1 MSFST
6 ILGES
11 LIELQENLDQLK
23 AEVISSRNTYTK
35 TDYDDDEGVI
45 QEEKDLI
52 KALAEYNRKNKQITR
67 RVEKKSPKNRC
78 THVFM
83 RGGRKGDQCTNM
95 TIAPHDKC
103 GICRNLKVRKQ
114 CCHVFSRGKNAG
126 KQCTVKTQNS
136 SGMCAKCTNITRQN
150 HLEREVAQE
159 KKNNREAE
167 LELQKHFAEEEDAS
181 NGDNSEDNSDSNEYE
196 KDIKA
201 EKLNLLIS
209 NKIIYKNSHE
219 DNSLSDIEEEIVV
232 EKNKKV
238 QINDDDDNSDNE

>member
-52 KALAEYNRKNKQITR
+52 KALAEYNRKNKQIIR
-67 RVEKKSPKNRC
+67 RVEKNSPKNRC

-83 RGGRKGDQCTNM
+83 RGGRKGEQCKNM
-95 TIAPHDKC
+95 TIAPFNKC
-103 GICRNLKVRKQ
+103 SVCRNLKVRRQ
-114 CCHVFSRGKNAG
+114 CSYIPSRGKNAG

-159 KKNNREAE
+159 KKNNRDAE
-167 LELQKHFAEEEDAS
+167 VELQKHFDEAS
-181 NGDNSEDNSDSNEYE
+181 DDSDTSS
-196 KDIKA
+196 D
-201 EKLNLLIS
+201 
-209 NKIIYKNSHE
+209 
-219 DNSLSDIEEEIVV
+219 SLSDLQEIEEVEDEEIVV
-232 EKNKKV
+232 KKNNVVLNIVKKMS
-238 QINDDDDNSDNE
+238 QINNDDNNNDDNSDDE